1 MFMSVSKSTLAII
14 FLVIIHIVG
23 FVGTAFFDESMMKL
37 TPVNLLVSLG
47 IVLWFHKQPN
57 AYFLAYLI
65 VVYLFGFAIEWAGVE
80 TGKIFGQYFY
90 GENLGIKILDI
101 PLIIGINWVMLSYCA
116 MNIAGLLYQSLN
128 LKVNQILIPFV
139 ASLLM
144 VFADFWI
151 EQLCSRFDF
160 WYWKSNIIPLQNYT
174 AWFFFSF
181 AFNYLYFKLDL
192 PTNNKIAVVLYALQ
206 LFFFIGLGILLN

>member
-1 MFMSVSKSTLAII
+1 MTFSKSTFAIL
-14 FLVIIHIVG
+14 FLIIIHVVG
-23 FVGTAFFDESMMKL
+23 FVGTAYFDESMMKL
-37 TPVNLLVSLG
+37 TPINLLVSLG

-57 AYFLAYLI
+57 GYFLAYLLI
-65 VVYLFGFAIEWAGVE
+65 VYLLGFTIEWAGVE

-90 GENLGIKILDI
+90 GENLGLKLLDI
-101 PLIIGINWVMLSYCA
+101 PLIIGINWVILSYCT
-116 MNIAGLLYQSLN
+116 MNIIGLAYTKLN
-128 LKVNQILIPFV
+128 LKTNPIIIVFV

-160 WYWKSNIIPLQNYT
+160 WYWKSNIVPLQNYT

-181 AFNYLYFKLDL
+181 AFNYLYLKLGL
-192 PTNNKIAVVLYALQ
+192 SMNNKIAVALYILQ
-206 LFFFIGLGILLN
+206 LTFFIGLGALLN